1 MKSASILR
9 LAGPLVIS
17 FWLRSAFAWVDTF
30 FAAALEGLEGVAG
43 LGDASIAAIGLA
55 LPFEFLTIACWV
67 GSSNG
72 LTARLAAAIGAGE
85 SDRVEQLKRAST
97 RIIWVLCAGF
107 LVLAAGVWWVSPL
120 VLKDPLLAR
129 QFQLYG
135 TILIGGS
142 AVTSFWAILPDSIV
156 KAHQDTQGT
165 MWAGLLSTFTN
176 VILNTV
182 FVFAFGWGIAGIA
195 ASTVLSRIASLVY
208 AWYRAAGHERRWKAE
223 LTAPKAGLFDRP
235 VHAILMLAIPGALT
249 YLLMSVESLAVF
261 GLIANLP
268 PQELA
273 VPLLA
278 AWSIFDRAL
287 RFLLM
292 PGIACSVALLPLTAQ
307 YSGRRDFRRIQL
319 ELGVAQRAGWIY
331 SLAVVLPISLFA
343 GPWLSR
349 ALTKTT
355 ETQALAADA
364 MPWVCV
370 GVLVSIPFFLA
381 RSTFD
386 GLQRPRPGLIASII
400 RAFVFFIPGMT
411 LGYALSVWLGF
422 SPMHGLCAGA
432 SLGLAAG
439 SWVIHNWISRQLKE
453 LAAGESQLTAA
464 LSDGRLPES
473 D

>member
-1 MKSASILR
+1 
-9 LAGPLVIS
+9 V
-17 FWLRSAFAWVDTF
+17 
-30 FAAALEGLEGVAG
+30 
-43 LGDASIAAIGLA
+43 
-55 LPFEFLTIACWV
+55 
-67 GSSNG
+67 
-72 LTARLAAAIGAGE
+72 
-85 SDRVEQLKRAST
+85 
-97 RIIWVLCAGF
+97 RIIWALCGGF
-107 LVLAAGVWWVSPL
+107 LLMAVGVWFLAPI

-176 VILNTV
+176 VFLNTV
-182 FVFAFGWGIAGIA
+182 FVFALGWGIAGIA
-195 ASTVLSRIASLVY
+195 ASTVLSRIASLLY
-208 AWYRAAGHERRWKAE
+208 AWWRAARHERSWKAE
-223 LTAPKAGLFDRP
+223 LKLPQAGLFDRP
-235 VHAILMLAIPGALT
+235 VHAILALAIPGALT
-249 YLLMSVESLAVF
+249 YLLMSVESLVVY

-268 PQELA
+268 PKELS
-273 VPLLA
+273 VSLIA

-292 PGIACSVALLPLTAQ
+292 PGIALSVALLPLTARH
-307 YSGRRDFRRIQL
+307 SGRGDLRQIGVEFR
-319 ELGVAQRAGWIY
+319 VAQRAGWIY
-331 SLAVVLPISLFA
+331 SLAVVLPICLLA

-349 ALTKTT
+349 TLSDTP
-355 ETQALAADA
+355 ETQAFAADG
-364 MPWVCV
+364 MLWVFV

-386 GLQRPRPGLIASII
+386 GLQRPRPGLIASVI
-400 RAFVFFIPGMT
+400 RAFVFFIPGVI
-411 LGYALSVWLGF
+411 LGYALASSFGF

-453 LAAGESQLTAA
+453 LAAEQSQPMAVTRDGQEPD
-464 LSDGRLPES
+464 SD
-473 D
+473 

>member
-1 MKSASILR
+1 VKSASILR

-30 FAAALEGLEGVAG
+30 FAAALEGLEGVVG

-67 GSSNG
+67 GASNG
-72 LTARLAAAIGAGE
+72 LTARLAAAIGAGQ
-85 SDRVEQLKRAST
+85 SDRVEQLKAAT
-97 RIIWVLCAGF
+97 IRIIWALCGGF
-107 LVLAAGVWWVSPL
+107 LLIAAGVWVLAPM
-120 VLKDPLLAR
+120 VLKDPLLTR

-142 AVTSFWAILPDSIV
+142 AITSFWAILPDSIV

-182 FVFAFGWGIAGIA
+182 FVFVLGWGIAGIA
-195 ASTVLSRIASLVY
+195 ASTVLSRIASLLY
-208 AWYRAAGHERRWKAE
+208 AWRRAAGHERAWKAE
-223 LTAPKAGLFDRP
+223 LSAPQSGLFDRP
-235 VHAILMLAIPGALT
+235 VHAILVLAIPGALT
-249 YLLMSVESLAVF
+249 YLLMSVESLAVY

-268 PQELA
+268 PTERA
-273 VPLLA
+273 VSLLA

-292 PGIACSVALLPLTAQ
+292 PGIALSVALLPLTARH
-307 YSGRRDFRRIQL
+307 SGRGDFRQIDAEFR
-319 ELGVAQRAGWIY
+319 VAQRAGWIY
-331 SLAVVLPISLFA
+331 SVALVLPICLLA

-349 ALTKTT
+349 ALSKTP
-355 ETQALAADA
+355 ETQAFAADS
-364 MPWVCV
+364 MPWVFV

-381 RSTFD
+381 RAVFD
-386 GLQRPRPGLIASII
+386 GLQRPRPGLIASVI
-400 RAFVFFIPGMT
+400 RAFAFFIPGVA
-411 LGYALSVWLGF
+411 LGYAGADSFGF
-422 SPMHGLCAGA
+422 SPIHGLCAGA

-453 LAAGESQLTAA
+453 LAA
-464 LSDGRLPES
+464 D
-473 D
+473 

>member
-1 MKSASILR
+1 VKSALILR

-30 FAAALEGLEGVAG
+30 FAAALEGLEGVVG

-85 SDRVEQLKRAST
+85 SDRVGQLKRASA
-97 RIIWVLCAGF
+97 RIVWVLCGGF
-107 LVLAAGVWWVSPL
+107 LVLAAGVWWLSPR
-120 VLKDPLLAR
+120 VLEDPLLAR

-142 AVTSFWAILPDSIV
+142 AVTSFWSILPDSIV

-182 FVFAFGWGIAGIA
+182 FVFVFGWGIA

-223 LTAPKAGLFDRP
+223 LTTPQAGLFDRP
-235 VHAILMLAIPGALT
+235 VQAILVLAIPGALT

-273 VPLLA
+273 IPLLA

-292 PGIACSVALLPLTAQ
+292 PGIALSVALLPLTARH
-307 YSGRRDFRRIQL
+307 SGRGDYRQIEL

-331 SLAVVLPISLFA
+331 SLAVVLPMCLLA

-349 ALTKTT
+349 ALSKTP
-355 ETQALAADA
+355 ETQAFAAEA
-364 MPWVCV
+364 MPWIFV

-400 RAFVFFIPGMT
+400 RAFVFFIPGVL
-411 LGYALSVWLGF
+411 LGYTLSRWFGF

-453 LAAGESQLTAA
+453 LAADQSQPMAA
-464 LSDGRLPES
+464 FGAGRLPDS

>member
-30 FAAALEGLEGVAG
+30 FAAALEGLEGTAG

-72 LTARLAAAIGAGE
+72 LTTRFAAAIGAGQ
-85 SDRVEQLKRAST
+85 SGRVEQLKRASI
-97 RIIWVLCAGF
+97 RIIWVLCGVF
-107 LVLAAGVWWVSPL
+107 LVLAAGLWLLAPRQL
-120 VLKDPLLAR
+120 GDPLLAR

-142 AVTSFWAILPDSIV
+142 ALTSFWAILPDSIV
-156 KAHQDTQGT
+156 KAHQDTKGT

-176 VILNTV
+176 VILNTIFV
-182 FVFAFGWGIAGIA
+182 FVFGWGIAGIA
-195 ASTVLSRIASLVY
+195 ASTVLSRLAGLLY
-208 AWYRAAGHERRWKAE
+208 AWRRAAGHESRWKAE
-223 LTAPKAGLFDRP
+223 LTAPQPGLFDRP
-235 VHAILMLAIPGALT
+235 VHAILVLAIPGALT

-261 GLIANLP
+261 GLIAHFP
-268 PQELA
+268 PTELA

-292 PGIACSVALLPLTAQ
+292 PGIALSVALLPLTARN
-307 YSGRRDFRRIQL
+307 SGRGEFRQIGV
-319 ELGVAQRAGWIY
+319 EFGVAQRAGWIY
-331 SLAVVLPISLFA
+331 SLVVVLPICLLA
-343 GPWLSR
+343 GPWLAQ
-349 ALTKTT
+349 ALTDTPR
-355 ETQALAADA
+355 TQAFTADGL
-364 MPWVCV
+364 PWIFV
-370 GVLVSIPFFLA
+370 GVLVSTPFFLA

-386 GLQRPRPGLIASII
+386 GLQMPRPGLVASAL
-400 RAFVFFIPGMT
+400 RAFAFFIPGVA
-411 LGYALSVWLGF
+411 LGYALATWLDF

-432 SLGLAAG
+432 ALGLAAG

-453 LAAGESQLTAA
+453 LAAEDVQDQAA
-464 LSDGRLPES
+464 LNGGP
-473 D
+473 